1 MAQDVK
7 VLGRSRLPG
16 GGFTT
21 AGAAVQTKETV
32 WAEVKITSYTTGG
45 ESLLPAHLGLATIDF
60 IQFEPVSVNDAAT
73 VPVETALHV
82 LLYER
87 TAQTVIIV
95 IDHNSDTEVTST
107 QAAVY
112 RCIATGDSAAAPDLT

>member
-32 WAEVKITSYTTGG
+32 WAEVSITSYTTGG
-45 ESLLPAHLGLATIDF
+45 ESLTPVHLGLTNIDF
-60 IQFEPVSVNDAAT
+60 IAFEPVSVNNAAT
-73 VPVETALHV
+73 VPVSTALHV
-82 LLYER
+82 YNYER
-87 TAQTVIIV
+87 TAETVIIV

-112 RCIATGDSAAAPDLT
+112 RCVATGDSAAAPDLT

>member
-32 WAEVKITSYTTGG
+32 WAEVSITSYTTGG
-45 ESLLPAHLGLATIDF
+45 ESLLPVHLGLANIDF
-60 IQFEPVSVNDAAT
+60 ITFQPVSVNDAAT
-73 VPVETALHV
+73 APIADLLHV
-82 LLYER
+82 ILYER

-95 IDHNSDTEVTST
+95 IDHNSDTEVSST

-112 RCIATGDSAAAPDLT
+112 RCIATGDSAAAPELT

>member
-1 MAQDVK
+1 MAQTVK

-32 WAEVKITSYTTGG
+32 WADVTSSSYITGG
-45 ESLLPAHLGLATIDF
+45 ESLLPTHLGLTNIDF

-73 VPVETALHV
+73 VPVETAMHV
-82 LLYER
+82 LLYAR

-95 IDHNSDTEVTST
+95 IDHNSDTEVSST

-112 RCIATGDSAAAPDLT
+112 RCIATGDSAAAPELT

>member
-21 AGAAVQTKETV
+21 AGAAVQTKESV
-32 WAEVKITSYTTGG
+32 WAEVSITSYTTGG
-45 ESLLPAHLGLATIDF
+45 ESLTPVHLGLTTIDF
-60 IQFEPVSVNDAAT
+60 IHFEPVSVNNAAT
-73 VPVETALHV
+73 VPVETAIQSFQ
-82 LLYER
+82 YER
-87 TAQTVIIV
+87 TAETVIIV
-95 IDHNSDTEVTST
+95 IDVDTNTEVTST

-112 RCIATGDSAAAPDLT
+112 RCFATGDSAAAPELT